1 MPPLPHFGSFGFVE
15 FGFGVS
21 RRSLATL
28 SLRLT
33 SLENISWWRVQ
44 PFHGASSSTAEAD
57 CIRDSG
63 NEISNRD
70 ANGRE
75 VELFQIGGF
84 LFYAFAIGVFAREL
98 IPAETAGGARSRG
111 VEIVNQNPALYATSA
126 GCG

>member
-1 MPPLPHFGSFGFVE
+1 MKDD
-15 FGFGVS
+15 
-21 RRSLATL
+21 
-28 SLRLT
+28 
-33 SLENISWWRVQ
+33 SWWRVLSL
-44 PFHGASSSTAEAD
+44 FGAASSTAEAD

-75 VELFQIGGF
+75 VEFFQIGGF

-98 IPAETAGGARSRG
+98 IPAETAGGARPRG

-126 GCG
+126 GNG

>member
-28 SLRLT
+28 SLSLT
-33 SLENISWWRVQ
+33 SLENISWRRVQ
-44 PFHGASSSTAEAD
+44 SLFGAASSAETY

-63 NEISNRD
+63 NEICERD

-98 IPAETAGGARSRG
+98 VPAEA
-111 VEIVNQNPALYATSA
+111 A
-126 GCG
+126 GCTHSHLIEIEYKYPAFGPVSVE